1 MSIYCTLPFHSNNH
15 CVAAFLEIPM
25 SQTVS
30 LGEMAEFRCRHDTA
44 DFIGWKVNGSL
55 ISQANPPPDITLEF
69 ISGGS
74 KLTII
79 GRLEYNGTEVV
90 GVAIF
95 YSSFPSEETNPP
107 AILRGTYVQYR
118 QGLYS
123 RVML

>member
-1 MSIYCTLPFHSNNH
+1 M
-15 CVAAFLEIPM
+15 
-25 SQTVS
+25 S
-30 LGEMAEFRCRHDTA
+30 LGEVAEFWCRHDTA

-79 GRLEYNGTEVV
+79 GRLEYDGTEVV

-95 YSSFPSEETNPP
+95 YSSSPPDETNPP

-123 RVML
+123 RVMLYIYYSYATVSMNTTITEDNTMSGKY